1 MSEGGFLDIQPTELK
16 FPFEL
21 KKQSSCSMQ
30 LINKTDQYVAF
41 KVKTTNPKKYC
52 VRPNTGV
59 VLPRSTCDVTVTMQ
73 AQKEAPP
80 DMQCKDK
87 FLLQSVIA
95 ENGVT
100 TKDITSEMFN
110 KEPGKVVDEFKLRV
124 ICVPASPPSPVPE
137 ESEEGSSPRL
147 STFEN
152 GAQSLKTLDSVSR
165 ANEPPREKSSEALAM
180 NSKLPEEKNS
190 AIQQNQKLRQE
201 LDQLRKERN
210 GHYGSFSVTF
220 VVLVGL
226 LGALIGYIIKKS

>member
-1 MSEGGFLDIQPTELK
+1 MSDGGFLEIQPTELK

-30 LINKTDQYVAF
+30 LINKTDHFVAF

-52 VRPNTGV
+52 VRPNTGM

-87 FLLQSVIA
+87 FLLQSVTA
-95 ENGVT
+95 EHGAT

-124 ICVPASPPSPVPE
+124 VYVPAGPPLPVHE
-137 ESEEGSSPRL
+137 ESEEGSSPRS

-152 GAQSLKTLDSVSR
+152 GTQSLQTLDSVSR
-165 ANEPPREKSSEALAM
+165 SNEPSKEKSPEALAM
-180 NSKLPEEKNS
+180 ISKLTEEKNS
-190 AIQQNQKLRQE
+190 AIQLNQKLRQE
-201 LDQLRKERN
+201 LDLLRKER
-210 GHYGSFSVTF
+210 GMHHGGFSVTF